1 MAHRRSLEKK
11 DREREGI
18 VLDWDDQGKGVVGV
32 ELEDGK
38 GRGKE
43 GEVR

>member
-18 VLDWDDQGKGVVGV
+18 VLDWDDQSKGVVGSSWRM
-32 ELEDGK
+32 
-38 GRGKE
+38 GREEARK
-43 GEVR
+43 VR